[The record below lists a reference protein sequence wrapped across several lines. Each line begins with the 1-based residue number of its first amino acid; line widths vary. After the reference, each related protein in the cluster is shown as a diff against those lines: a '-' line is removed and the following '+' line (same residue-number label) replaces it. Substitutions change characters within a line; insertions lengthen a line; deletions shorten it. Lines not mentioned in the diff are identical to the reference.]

1 MTTLR
6 QALYGIAL
14 LGVLALLIWAQE
26 TRIDVAEGKTE
37 RAQDAAKTA
46 RDDSDRNL
54 KTANTLT
61 DTLKQERDAQSNLRA
76 QQDQLRQSLAKR
88 ERTIEE
94 LKRENEELRNW
105 AGQPLPDAARRLRER
120 PALTGAAAYRD
131 WLSGRGAVP
140 PAGDQPPQQR

>member
-1 MTTLR
+1 MSTLR

-14 LGVLALLIWAQE
+14 LGVLVLLIWAQE

-37 RAQDAAKTA
+37 RAQAAAKTA
-46 RDDSDRNL
+46 RDDADRNL

-88 ERTIEE
+88 ERTIKE
-94 LKRENEELRNW
+94 LKLENDELRNW
-105 AGQPLPDAARRLRER
+105 ASQPLPDVARRLRER
-120 PALTGAAAYRD
+120 PSLTGAAAYRD
-131 WLSGRGAVP
+131 WLSGRSSVP
-140 PAGDQPPQQR
+140 SAGDQPPQKR

>member
-14 LGVLALLIWAQE
+14 LGVLVLLIWAQE
-26 TRIDVAEGKTE
+26 KRIDVAEGKTE

-46 RDDSDRNL
+46 RDDADRNL

-61 DTLKQERDAQSNLRA
+61 DTLKQERDAQSSLRA